1 MHRKKL
7 IVLALI
13 TLVTLSGCDYS
24 NSENKDGFFYNTFAT
39 PMDDLLHWLGSI
51 FGNNYGLAII
61 VIVLIVRLIMLPFML
76 AQSKNGHF
84 MRKKMDIVKPEMTK
98 VQEKIKMANTQ
109 EEKMAANQEM
119 MEKYKAYGMNPMKT
133 MLGCL
138 PLLIQMPVLF
148 GLYVSLK
155 WLSSGGLTEYAD
167 FLWFNL
173 TQPDILITII
183 AGILYIIQPL
193 INLENMPK
201 EQRSIGYMMA
211 IISPIF
217 IMYISITSASALG
230 LYWTINVA
238 FLIVQMFFSNK
249 YYSKLATEE
258 SNQLEKKIQSNHTHN
273 NESKRTL
280 SENA

>member
-1 MHRKKL
+1 M
-7 IVLALI
+7 LALI

-155 WLSSGGLTEYAD
+155 
-167 FLWFNL
+167 
-173 TQPDILITII
+173 
-183 AGILYIIQPL
+183 
-193 INLENMPK
+193 
-201 EQRSIGYMMA
+201 
-211 IISPIF
+211 
-217 IMYISITSASALG
+217 
-230 LYWTINVA
+230 
-238 FLIVQMFFSNK
+238 
-249 YYSKLATEE
+249 
-258 SNQLEKKIQSNHTHN
+258 
-273 NESKRTL
+273 
-280 SENA
+280 